1 MWAAATPSARQAS
14 TTRVGGSAPWAT
26 YGRYHYDGAL
36 AVDGVY
42 LPTPF
47 EGQNG
52 FAAALVGYQLRP
64 RGLILKLYAGIDAE
78 DQHIVPHDPNNS
90 VQGSALGLRLQA
102 ESWLDL
108 SERMF
113 VSADAT

>member
-1 MWAAATPSARQAS
+1 MWAAATCSARQAS
-14 TTRVGGSAPWAT
+14 TTKVGGSAPWA

-90 VQGSALGLRLQA
+90 VQGSALGLRMQA